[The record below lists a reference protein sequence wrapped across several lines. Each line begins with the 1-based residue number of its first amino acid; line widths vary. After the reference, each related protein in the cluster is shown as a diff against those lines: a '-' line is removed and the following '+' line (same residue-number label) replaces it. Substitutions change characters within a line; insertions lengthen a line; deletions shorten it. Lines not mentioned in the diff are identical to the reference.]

1 MGTNIKHYDLVS
13 FVNKAYRDRQVA
25 RRIVDDIREAAKG
38 LGEVKIMGFCGTHE
52 YTITYYG
59 IRSLMPDNVELIAG
73 PGCPVCIVPA
83 GYIDVAVKLAMEGIR
98 VYTYGDMYR
107 VPGSDMS
114 LAEARARGGKVSV
127 VYSFLDALR
136 RAKEDRSESVFFAVG
151 FETTQP
157 TVASRLIR
165 NYVPP
170 NLKLLVAYR
179 LTPPIMKY
187 ALERVDVTLDGV
199 IAPGHVSTVIGSLPW
214 SFLPNTY
221 KIPTVVAGFEP
232 IDVLIAI
239 LMILKQLNEGTAEL
253 VNEYTRVVK
262 PKGNVLAKKLTFE
275 CFKVVDSYWRGL
287 GLVKRSGLALIERFK
302 EYDAL
307 ETYGLK
313 VSKGL
318 DVRPGCRCH
327 EVIMGKAK
335 PTDCPLFLKVC
346 TPNRPQGPCMV
357 SSEGTCSI
365 WARYSSKS
373 TRNISL

>member
-1 MGTNIKHYDLVS
+1 MS
-13 FVNKAYRDRQVA
+13 FVSKAYRDREVA
-25 RRIVDDIREAAKG
+25 GRIVENIREVAKE

-98 VYTYGDMYR
+98 IYTYGDMYR

-127 VYSFLDALR
+127 VYSFLDAIKK
-136 RAKEDRSESVFFAVG
+136 AKENKEESVFFAVG

-157 TVASRLIR
+157 TVASRLVKG
-165 NYVPP
+165 YVPS

-187 ALERVDVTLDGV
+187 ALERVGVTLNGV
-199 IAPGHVSTVIGSLPW
+199 IAPGHVSTIIGSLPW
-214 SFLPNTY
+214 IFLPNMY

-232 IDVLIAI
+232 IDVLLAI
-239 LMILKQLNEGTAEL
+239 LIILRQLRRGVAEL
-253 VNEYTRVVK
+253 ANEYTRVVK
-262 PKGNVLAKKLTFE
+262 PKGNVLAKKLTFK
-275 CFKVVDSYWRGL
+275 CFRVINSYWRGL
-287 GLVKRSGLALIERFK
+287 GFVKRSGLKLIEKFK
-302 EYDAL
+302 EYDVL
-307 ETYGLK
+307 EAYGLK

-365 WARYSSKS
+365 WAKYSSRLIK
-373 TRNISL
+373 NMKL

>member
-1 MGTNIKHYDLVS
+1 MEDLVV
-13 FVNKAYRDRQVA
+13 FVNKAYRDREIA
-25 RRIVDDIREAAKG
+25 KRIVKEIHEVAKG

-59 IRSLMPDNVELIAG
+59 IRSLMPENVELVAG
-73 PGCPVCIVPA
+73 PGCPVCVVPA
-83 GYIDVAVKLAMEGIR
+83 GYIDVAVKLAMEGVR

-107 VPGSDMS
+107 VPGSKMS
-114 LAEARARGGKVSV
+114 LAEARARGGKVYV
-127 VYSFLDALR
+127 VYSFLDAIK
-136 RAKEDRSESVFFAVG
+136 RARESREESVFFAVG

-157 TVASRLIR
+157 TVASRLVGG
-165 NYVPP
+165 YVPK
-170 NLKLLVAYR
+170 NLKLLMAYR

-187 ALERVDVTLDGV
+187 ALDRVDVKLDGV
-199 IAPGHVSTVIGSLPW
+199 IAPGHVSTIIGSLPW
-214 SFLPNTY
+214 SFLPNMY
-221 KIPTVVAGFEP
+221 DIPTVVAGFEP
-232 IDVLIAI
+232 IDVLIAVLII
-239 LMILKQLNEGTAEL
+239 LRQLKSGTIKL

-262 PKGNVLAKKLTFE
+262 PKGNILAKRLIYK
-275 CFKVVDSYWRGL
+275 CFRVVSSHWRGL
-287 GLVKRSGLALIERFK
+287 GFVKRSGLALIESFK
-302 EYDAL
+302 EYDVL

-335 PTDCPLFLKVC
+335 PTDCPLFLRVC

-365 WARYSSKS
+365 WARYSSRHIRTK
-373 TRNISL
+373 II